1 MGIKDSATF
10 VSDAQNNPR
19 LGQVKLVLLGSL
31 WANSINEVYMT
42 KHVLS
47 AFLFLLFSVAAIG
60 QGTIKGFVKDK
71 NTGEP
76 VMFASVTLKGTSFGV
91 STDLNGYYSLT
102 KIPEGTYTMNIGNL
116 EYQDKTVEVTIEGTR
131 IITKNVLLAPRV
143 VELGGAEI
151 TTDRTEQ
158 ESEVNTSVETI
169 RPADIKKIPSIGGQ
183 ADIVQALQVLP
194 GFVSTGDQGGQL
206 YIRGGSPVQ
215 NKVLLDG
222 MIIYNPFHSIG
233 LFSVFD
239 SDIISNA
246 DVYTGGFNAQFGGRV
261 SSVMDIK
268 TRDGNKARLSGKVS
282 ASPFG
287 SKVMVEGPLKKLSE
301 KGGGISYILSAKRSY
316 LEQSSKV
323 LYDYI
328 DEDGLPFN
336 FTDLYGKVSFSGASG
351 SKLNVFGFSFNDD
364 VRYLALSN
372 LNWQNYGGGANFVV
386 VPSGSSML
394 IQGNFST
401 SNYRIT
407 LEEEGL
413 ADRFSEVG
421 GFNFGLDFKRI
432 EGDNE
437 MNYGINVVGVN
448 TNFETFNA
456 LQVKVSQAENTTELG
471 AYYSYKISA
480 GDLIIEPSMRLQY
493 YSSIGR
499 FSPEPRIG
507 MKWKVSERLRLKGA
521 AGLYSQNLIAA
532 NSDRD
537 VVNLFY
543 GFLNGPQNLPNEFI
557 LPDGDT
563 KEIQHSLQT
572 ANHLI
577 FGVEFD
583 LTEKINVNVEG
594 YRKNFTQLT
603 NINRNKL
610 FSDDPDIDVPDIFK
624 KDFIIETGFA
634 QGVDVVLKYEEKYT
648 YLWFVY
654 SLGNVDR
661 WDGFK
666 YYDPVFDR
674 RHNINFVASQAFGKD
689 HSWEAS
695 VRWNLGSGLPFTQ
708 TQGFYQPVNVGDGI
722 GSDYINSNAN
732 ELGIDY
738 AGLNEG
744 RLPWYHRL
752 DVSVRK
758 TIEFTDT
765 RKLEINFGVTNLYS
779 RKNVFYIN
787 RVTND
792 RVDQLPFLP
801 SIGLDYSF

>member
-1 MGIKDSATF
+1 
-10 VSDAQNNPR
+10 
-19 LGQVKLVLLGSL
+19 
-31 WANSINEVYMT
+31 MT
-42 KHVLS
+42 KHVLGVI
-47 AFLFLLFSVAAIG
+47 LFLLSSASVFG

-71 NTGEP
+71 NSGEP

-102 KIPEGTYTMNIGNL
+102 KIPPGTYTMNVGNL
-116 EYQDKTVEVTIEGTR
+116 EYQDKTVEVTIEGTK
-131 IITKNVLLAPRV
+131 IITRNVLLAPRV
-143 VELGGAEI
+143 VELAGAEI
-151 TTDRTEQ
+151 SADRAEQ

-246 DVYTGGFNAQFGGRV
+246 DVYTGGFNAQFGGRI

-268 TRDGNKARLSGKVS
+268 TRDGNKSRLSGKLS

-287 SKVMVEGPLKKLSE
+287 SKVMIEGPLKKLSE

-316 LEQSSKV
+316 LEQSSKL

-372 LNWQNYGGGANFVV
+372 LNWQNFGGGANFVV

-401 SNYRIT
+401 STYRIN

-437 MNYGINVVGVN
+437 MNYG
-448 TNFETFNA
+448 
-456 LQVKVSQAENTTELG
+456 
-471 AYYSYKISA
+471 
-480 GDLIIEPSMRLQY
+480 
-493 YSSIGR
+493 
-499 FSPEPRIG
+499 
-507 MKWKVSERLRLKGA
+507 
-521 AGLYSQNLIAA
+521 
-532 NSDRD
+532 
-537 VVNLFY
+537 
-543 GFLNGPQNLPNEFI
+543 
-557 LPDGDT
+557 
-563 KEIQHSLQT
+563 
-572 ANHLI
+572 
-577 FGVEFD
+577 
-583 LTEKINVNVEG
+583 
-594 YRKNFTQLT
+594 
-603 NINRNKL
+603 
-610 FSDDPDIDVPDIFK
+610 
-624 KDFIIETGFA
+624 
-634 QGVDVVLKYEEKYT
+634 
-648 YLWFVY
+648 
-654 SLGNVDR
+654 
-661 WDGFK
+661 
-666 YYDPVFDR
+666 
-674 RHNINFVASQAFGKD
+674 
-689 HSWEAS
+689 
-695 VRWNLGSGLPFTQ
+695 
-708 TQGFYQPVNVGDGI
+708 
-722 GSDYINSNAN
+722 
-732 ELGIDY
+732 
-738 AGLNEG
+738 
-744 RLPWYHRL
+744 
-752 DVSVRK
+752 
-758 TIEFTDT
+758 
-765 RKLEINFGVTNLYS
+765 
-779 RKNVFYIN
+779 
-787 RVTND
+787 
-792 RVDQLPFLP
+792 
-801 SIGLDYSF
+801 